1 MSETIE
7 FIRINLEFPLEL
19 LVVEFL
25 FMKKHERSSHFV
37 WRLLATLVMFSVV
50 SVSLSTGL
58 FSFFWGSFGV
68 MFHFLLILLL
78 SVLSLRWLFQ
88 CTIHQ
93 TGM

>member
-7 FIRINLEFPLEL
+7 FIRTNLEFPLEL

-25 FMKKHERSSHFV
+25 FMKKYERSSHFV

-58 FSFFWGSFGV
+58 FSFFWAHSGSCSIF
-68 MFHFLLILLL
+68 
-78 SVLSLRWLFQ
+78 S
-88 CTIHQ
+88 
-93 TGM
+93 